1 MYFRRSLIFI
11 LFIALLWSLMIPQ
24 IALSKQGR
32 SPDKKPPKIIEYQCT
47 TYDGVTNDLLTGGL
61 GASGLANPVP
71 PAVSVPPTTEE
82 LRTLAIYSNYRAL
95 IDMSEGG
102 GYGVLYG
109 PRIEIGGEGLVA
121 GTECL
126 AFVGRNNVTAMVQ
139 VPDNFNAEKPCIV
152 TGPSS
157 GSRGVYGA
165 MGSTPGWA
173 FQNGCAVAYT
183 DKGTGTG
190 FHNLSDN
197 TVNLIQGQR
206 ADADDAGKNSNFTAK
221 INDTQR
227 QRFDEEYPDRFAVKH
242 AHSQTNPEA
251 DWGQDVLQSIEFAF
265 FVLNGLYEDAYFTSE
280 NTIVIAAGVS
290 NGGGAAV
297 RAAEEDK
304 RGLIDGFVVS
314 EPNVTPSFRA
324 AFTINFGDNPPFSDH
339 SKSLYDYI
347 SYAAVYEGCAN
358 EIADPSAPLNL
369 TEVAFGIQ
377 LYDNRCLSLREKGL
391 LTANTIAD
399 LAAEARQK
407 LLEFGFLEEQLILDP
422 SYWFL
427 SLDPAVTV
435 GYMNAYSRARVQ
447 EALCGYSYGA
457 TSPAGLPQP
466 ISGSV
471 EAVLFGTSSGIPPTA
486 GVNVINN
493 NSVGG
498 PLLDRISVSPSTLR
512 QDENLDGLL
521 CARSLF
527 AGYDVTNS
535 EKLRGSLQGY
545 HKRLIRGIDEVL
557 SSGKL
562 NGKAGIIIAGRNDA
576 LVAPNHAARAYYG
589 FNQFREGQS
598 SNLRYYEV
606 TNAHHL
612 DALNALAGFDNLFI
626 PLHQYFTQ
634 ALDLMLA
641 NLREREPL
649 PPSQVVTTIPRG
661 GLPGTAPPIGIGNVP
676 NIKPS
681 PGSEALIVYND
692 DKLIVPE

>member
-1 MYFRRSLIFI
+1 MNFRRSLIFI
-11 LFIALLWSLMIPQ
+11 SFIAFFWSVMTPQ

-32 SPDKKPPKIIEYQCT
+32 PPDKKPSKIREYHCT

-61 GASGLANPVP
+61 GASGLANLFPPPV
-71 PAVSVPPTTEE
+71 SDPPTAEE
-82 LRTLAIYSNYRAL
+82 LRTLAIYNNYRAL

-109 PRIEIGGEGLVA
+109 PSIEIGDEGLVA

-139 VPDNFNAEKPCIV
+139 VPDNFNVEEPCIV

-190 FHNLSDN
+190 FHYLSDN

-206 ADADDAGKNSNFTAK
+206 TDADAAGKDSNFTAK

-227 QRFDEEYPDRFAVKH
+227 QRFDEGYPDRFAVKH

-251 DWGQDVLQSIEFAF
+251 NWGQNVLQSIEFAF
-265 FVLNGLYEDAYFTSE
+265 FVLNELFEDAYFTSE
-280 NTIVIAAGVS
+280 NTVVIAAGVS
-290 NGGGAAV
+290 NGGGSAV

-369 TEVAFGIQ
+369 TEVLFGIQ
-377 LYDNRCLSLREKGL
+377 FFNNRCLSLREKGL
-391 LTANTIAD
+391 LTANTITD

-435 GYMNAYSRARVQ
+435 GYVNAYSRARVQ
-447 EALCGYSYGA
+447 DALCGYSYGA
-457 TSPAGLPQP
+457 TSPAGSPQP
-466 ISGSV
+466 ISGSA
-471 EAVLFGTSSGIPPTA
+471 EAALFGTSSGIPPTA
-486 GVNVINN
+486 EVNIINN

-498 PLLDRISVSPSTLR
+498 PLLDRISISPSTLR
-512 QDENLDGLL
+512 LDENLDGLL

-527 AGYDVTNS
+527 TGNDLTNGK
-535 EKLRGSLQGY
+535 KLRGSLQGF

-557 SSGKL
+557 LSGKL
-562 NGKAGIIIAGRNDA
+562 EGKPGIIIAGRSDA

-589 FNQFREGQS
+589 FNQFREGRS

-626 PLHQYFTQ
+626 PLHHYFTQ

-641 NLREREPL
+641 NLREREPI
-649 PPSQVVTTIPRG
+649 PPSQVVTTTSRG
-661 GLPGTAPPIGIGNVP
+661 GLPGAAPAIGIGNVP
-676 NIKPS
+676 DIDPS
-681 PGSEALIVYND
+681 PGSEALIVYED
-692 DKLIVPE
+692 DMLIIPE